1 MDIISR
7 SLVGA
12 WFPGSGNGVLPDY
25 IHFRGL
31 SGPSLGRGSL
41 CPADYPYFKS
51 PGERG
56 RPLKSSRVQVR
67 AEYVYSPPLL
77 LLLLLLLGH
86 PCPPHDLTNVPGLA
100 LSRVFFSFSS
110 LPIGSLLDPVLLL
123 LCIFRRIIYI
133 IEIVLRNEISK
144 ILDVL
149 L

>member
-7 SLVGA
+7 SLVRA
-12 WFPGSGNGVLPDY
+12 WFPGSRNGVLPDY

-67 AEYVYSPPLL
+67 AEYVYPPSSLPTARLDECPWTRQFRSPSF
-77 LLLLLLLGH
+77 
-86 PCPPHDLTNVPGLA
+86 VF
-100 LSRVFFSFSS
+100 FFSFSS
-110 LPIGSLLDPVLLL
+110 LPIGSLLGRSCFASPLHLQAD
-123 LCIFRRIIYI
+123 IDSIIYI
-133 IEIVLRNEISK
+133 TEIVLHNEISK
-144 ILDVL
+144 SFVL

>member
-67 AEYVYSPPLL
+67 AEYVYPP
-77 LLLLLLLGH
+77 
-86 PCPPHDLTNVPGLA
+86 PPPPPTPTPVRP
-100 LSRVFFSFSS
+100 S
-110 LPIGSLLDPVLLL
+110 LPTARLDECPWTRPLSCFFFLLFFTDRLASRSCFASPLHL
-123 LCIFRRIIYI
+123 
-133 IEIVLRNEISK
+133 
-144 ILDVL
+144 
-149 L
+149 